1 MPQTPSIL
9 RRYMSTFIDIVFI
22 LSVFIAVSF
31 VATGDSAFASLTRIS
46 ILFFMIFIYEPVFT
60 SRFCTLGQK
69 IMGIR
74 VRNIDT
80 YKHISIPAAYLRYA
94 VKMVLGFYSFISI
107 PSSKQRRA
115 LHDFATDT
123 IVIMA

>member
-1 MPQTPSIL
+1 
-9 RRYMSTFIDIVFI
+9 MSTFIDVIFI
-22 LSVFIAVSF
+22 LSVFITVSF
-31 VATGDSAFASLTRIS
+31 MATGDSTLASITRIS
-46 ILFFMIFIYEPVFT
+46 VLFFMVFVYEPIFT

-69 IMGIR
+69 ITGIR

-80 YKHISIPAAYLRYA
+80 YNHISIPAAYLRYV
-94 VKMVLGFYSFISI
+94 VKMVLGLYSFVSI

-123 IVIMA
+123 IVIIA

>member
-1 MPQTPSIL
+1 MHQSPSIL

-31 VATGDSAFASLTRIS
+31 VATGDSALASFIRVFV
-46 ILFFMIFIYEPVFT
+46 LFFMIFVYEPIFT

-69 IMGIR
+69 IMRIR
-74 VRNIDT
+74 VRTTET
-80 YKHISIPAAYLRYA
+80 YNYISIPAAYLRYF
-94 VKMVLGFYSFISI
+94 VKIVLGFYSFISI
-107 PSSKQRRA
+107 PKSKDRRA